1 MPEDGII
8 HIILPPELTI
18 FPAILRSGGSCTQ
31 NDDFVCTD
39 VIMNERTV
47 VIQSKKKIEADS
59 VTTINITG
67 VQNPRSA
74 APSGEIVVV
83 TFDIDGISEIDR
95 GFNIVVQ
102 MKELWAVDNFSVQP
116 TSIYNGA
123 INSYKFTLSSRVRL
137 RDGDIVQFD
146 FPEETRLPAA
156 EQLIIEATPRNV
168 NGKSVFDNLTIEKT
182 GESSV
187 KITFVNV
194 APTTETYNW
203 QI

>member
-1 MPEDGII
+1 
-8 HIILPPELTI
+8 
-18 FPAILRSGGSCTQ
+18 
-31 NDDFVCTD
+31 
-39 VIMNERTV
+39 MNERTV

-182 GESSV
+182 GDSSV